1 MNSKLSRFLS
11 FLFVKDYNCIVC
23 GRELPRPSRYLTCN
37 DCYVKMEIVDDRFC
51 LKCGRKLHGEED
63 YCLDCQNNEMRF
75 DRAFSPVVYA
85 GAAAN
90 LVMNLKFHNMRYLA
104 EPMAA
109 YMTDR
114 FLKEGVAADV
124 VMPVPL
130 HPKRKKER
138 GYNQSELLAK
148 EIAKMLGLS
157 LLTDAAERVKDT
169 LPSTKL
175 EGGRK
180 AREENIR
187 NAFVIKNKEA
197 VKNKTVLVVDD
208 VLTTGATAS
217 ELSHALKKSGAA
229 KAYVLTFASTRERAP
244 VERPQI
250 N

>member
-23 GRELPRPSRYLTCN
+23 GRELARPSRYLTCDN
-37 DCYVKMEIVDDRFC
+37 CYVKMETIGDKHC
-51 LKCGRKLHGEED
+51 LKCGRKLHGEEE
-63 YCLDCQNNEMRF
+63 YCLDCQNSEMRF
-75 DRAFSPVVYA
+75 DRAFSPLVYA

-90 LVMNLKFHNMRYLA
+90 LVLDLKFNNKRYIA

-109 YMTDR
+109 YMVDR
-114 FLKEGVAADV
+114 FLKENVAADAV
-124 VMPVPL
+124 LPVPL
-130 HPKRKKER
+130 HANRKKER

-148 EIAKMLGLS
+148 EIARALGLP
-157 LLTDAAERVKDT
+157 LLSDAAERVKDT

-187 NAFVIKNKEA
+187 GAFVINQKEA

-217 ELSHALKKSGAA
+217 ELSGALKKAGAA
-229 KAYVLTFASTRERAP
+229 KALVLTFASTREKPP

-250 N
+250 I